1 MTTGGRRA
9 AREVRWER
17 MLPDQLEAAFVACPA
32 VYFPYGLC
40 EPHGPHCALGLDG
53 LKAHGLLVRT
63 ARRHGGIVAPADF
76 WHVHELGGYAIWAE
90 REIGEARPWLTA
102 VPPWVHFKNVCYHV
116 RAAEVLG
123 FHAAIL
129 LTGHYGPNYQ
139 DLETLVTWLQPHLR
153 MRLCGIPDFAANL
166 PGFPGDGAD
175 GDHAGKVETSQLWA
189 LEPRC
194 VDLARLAPPVTA
206 GANAAGA
213 PEATPAAAKL
223 AGARFAQGADAG
235 AADLAAGRRMI
246 ADQVS
251 WLGATMRRLLAGY
264 DPERP
269 SRLRTFDDVEA
280 FWDLTVKPELASF
293 HSMQPTWYAKPA
305 PDPGSRWRENWPTR
319 GPR

>member
-1 MTTGGRRA
+1 MASRRPPR
-9 AREVRWER
+9 REVRWER
-17 MLPDQLEAAFVACPA
+17 MLPDDLEAAFAACPA
-32 VYFPYGLC
+32 VYFAYGLC

-76 WHVHELGGYAIWAE
+76 WHVHEAGGYAIWAE

-102 VPPWVHFKNVCYHV
+102 VPPWMHFKSVCYHV

-129 LTGHYGPNYQ
+129 LTGHYGPNYL
-139 DLETLVTWLQPHLR
+139 DLRTLVEWLQPHLR
-153 MRLCGIPDFAANL
+153 MRLYGLPDFEANR

-189 LEPRC
+189 LEPEC
-194 VDLARLAPPVTA
+194 VDVSRVAPVAAVAP
-206 GANAAGA
+206 GA
-213 PEATPAAAKL
+213 
-223 AGARFAQGADAG
+223 AGARFAQGSDAG
-235 AADLAAGRRMI
+235 QADLAVGRRMV
-246 ADQVS
+246 ADQVA
-251 WLGATMRRLLAGY
+251 WLGGKMRELLAAY
-264 DPERP
+264 DPRRP

-280 FWDLTVKPELASF
+280 FWEETVRPRLPGFKCMPAS
-293 HSMQPTWYAKPA
+293 WYDKPA
-305 PDPGSRWRENWPTR
+305 PDPGSRWRENWSTR